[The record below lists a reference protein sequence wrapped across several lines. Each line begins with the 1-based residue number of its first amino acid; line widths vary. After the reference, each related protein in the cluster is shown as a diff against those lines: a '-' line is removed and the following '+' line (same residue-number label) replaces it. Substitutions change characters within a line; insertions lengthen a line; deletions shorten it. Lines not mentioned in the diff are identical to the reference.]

1 MFVWK
6 DDKGKK
12 KIVIWILMVLYFKIF
27 DYNVVIECMIF
38 ERCWVKLDIYIM
50 GIVDVYCNVW

>member
-1 MFVWK
+1 MIKV
-6 DDKGKK
+6 KK

-38 ERCWVKLDIYIM
+38 ERCWVKLNIYIM